1 MSHHEVLEFNAK
13 GQTVILADHSN
24 TERGYLKHVF
34 AKKLHELLNAP
45 PKTPPKKHGC
55 GVGLPGGGGGGGGG
69 AAGEKAEKEKELGV
83 EIKVIMSEVDADPLT
98 VV

>member
-24 TERGYLKHVF
+24 TERGYLKQVF
-34 AKKLHELLNAP
+34 SKRLHELLNAP

-55 GVGLPGGGGGGGGG
+55 VGLPATGGGEK
-69 AAGEKAEKEKELGV
+69 GEKGGEREKPLGV

-98 VV
+98 VI

>member
-34 AKKLHELLNAP
+34 SKRLHELLNAP
-45 PKTPPKKHGC
+45 PKTPPEKHGC
-55 GVGLPGGGGGGGGG
+55 VGLPGGGGGAG
-69 AAGEKAEKEKELGV
+69 GEKAEKEMELGV
-83 EIKVIMSEVDADPLT
+83 EIKVIMSEIDADPLT

>member
-34 AKKLHELLNAP
+34 AKKLHELLNAS
-45 PKTPPKKHGC
+45 PKTPQKKHGC
-55 GVGLPGGGGGGGGG
+55 VGLPGSGSGGSGG
-69 AAGEKAEKEKELGV
+69 AGEGEKEKELGV
-83 EIKVIMSEVDADPLT
+83 EIQVIMSEVDCDPLT